1 MQHITKHSAQNYTN
15 TIHSLKNPFLIM
27 THEYWL
33 NRWERN
39 EIGFHQEGFNPY
51 LMEYWTLLNIPDS
64 GKVFLPLCGKS
75 RDMIWLHNR
84 GHAIFGVE
92 LSKLAVADFF
102 QENKFNP
109 IRQAERDF
117 TRYAA
122 GRITI
127 LQGDFFN
134 LNKKHL
140 EKVSAVYDRA
150 SLVALPP
157 DTRQRYVRHMMHLL
171 PPATQILLVGFD
183 YPQSEMQGPPY
194 AVSSQEISMLYQ
206 HHAEINLLKQV
217 DVLDENPRFQQ
228 LGLSRLEENIVLLTT
243 KS

>member
-1 MQHITKHSAQNYTN
+1 
-15 TIHSLKNPFLIM
+15 M

-39 EIGFHQEGFNPY
+39 EIGFHQEDFNPY
-51 LMEYWTLLNIPDS
+51 LLEYWPLLNIPDS

-75 RDMIWLHNR
+75 RDMVWLYNR
-84 GHAIFGVE
+84 GHSVLGVE
-92 LSKLAVADFF
+92 LSKLAVTAFF
-102 QENKFNP
+102 QENRITPSQQPDLDF
-109 IRQAERDF
+109 ERYVAD
-117 TRYAA
+117 
-122 GRITI
+122 RITI
-127 LQGDFFN
+127 LRGNFFN
-134 LNKKHL
+134 LHKKHL

-194 AVSSQEISMLYQ
+194 AVSVQEINTLYQ

-243 KS
+243 KG